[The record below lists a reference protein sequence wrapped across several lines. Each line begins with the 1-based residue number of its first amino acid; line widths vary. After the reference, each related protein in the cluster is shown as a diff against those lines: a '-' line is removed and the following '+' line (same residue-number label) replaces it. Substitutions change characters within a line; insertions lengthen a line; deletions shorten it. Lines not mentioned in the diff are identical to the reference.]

1 MGCKL
6 LPTAPRVLGRKLKM
20 TKITLESKMSNSGSV
35 YDLAAQG
42 RDITINFGASGQYC
56 VIAPAFY
63 NMRPSVHRSADAAV
77 KKAKS
82 LSAYGPT
89 IISRNGDTYLIVAF
103 DELLVYE
110 KSKFEVTC

>member
-1 MGCKL
+1 
-6 LPTAPRVLGRKLKM
+6 M

-42 RDITINFGASGQYC
+42 RDLTINFGACGEYC

-63 NMRPSVHRSADAAV
+63 NMTPSVHRSAAAAV

-82 LSAYGPT
+82 LSKYDPT
-89 IISRNGDTYLIVAF
+89 IISRHGDIYLIGWADELVLSDEPAF
-103 DELLVYE
+103 D
-110 KSKFEVTC
+110 VTG